1 MSGRVTLTLRSSS
14 LLRASVKEMDMATR
28 ILGCG
33 GQYGCGRGDGGEEQL
48 DGDETTD
55 FYRAWLGGEPGIWC
69 NVEACAKRAG
79 TGENVPAVMEL
90 GRAAWERIV
99 GAIWGTLC
107 WFATE
112 PVRPTTH

>member
-1 MSGRVTLTLRSSS
+1 MR
-14 LLRASVKEMDMATR
+14 
-28 ILGCG
+28 G
-33 GQYGCGRGDGGEEQL
+33 GEGGEEQL

-69 NVEACAKRAG
+69 NVRACAKRAG

-112 PVRPTTH
+112 PVRH